1 MNATSLEKSKR
12 GNLYVYRFATGSQTP
27 EYPPPVTSVTKK
39 IIRSSV
45 WGGLIKSKSKS
56 KSKTK
61 TSSNGEE
68 KEEKEKE
75 RERKSV
81 SSVESILMMSLDS
94 RNGNGNHKEV
104 VMKGRKSVEV
114 EEEKGKGMRMELKGK
129 KEEGGRKSVSHV
141 ENNEA
146 YVGRFVEEK
155 ARKSNGAKLEND
167 VISVIELL
175 QVKVLVTDMPA
186 FMQIHAFQCARK
198 TYDSLEKF
206 SAKHMAYNLK
216 KVQFA

>member
-39 IIRSSV
+39 IIPSSV

-61 TSSNGEE
+61 ISTNGEE

-81 SSVESILMMSLDS
+81 SSVENILMMSLES
-94 RNGNGNHKEV
+94 RNGIHKDV

-114 EEEKGKGMRMELKGK
+114 EEEKGKGMGMEIKGK

-141 ENNEA
+141 ENNVA
-146 YVGRFVEEK
+146 YVGRFVEDN

-167 VISVIELL
+167 VISMIELL

-186 FMQIHAFQCARK
+186 FMQIHAFQCARN

-206 SAKHMAYNLK
+206 SAKHIAYNLK